1 MPNLVAISLPA
12 PPMPIVATVCGRT
25 AAGGTVAMQEN
36 GVGFS
41 RRCIVRRIVIVIPR
55 HPVPARVAKVK
66 RVLNSKV
73 ATLAFW

>member
-1 MPNLVAISLPA
+1 
-12 PPMPIVATVCGRT
+12 
-25 AAGGTVAMQEN
+25 MQEN